1 MDETEITTLKQ
12 RITQLE
18 TDIGILHYALEQ
30 AVQLVDRY
38 SDTLGRHLKLT
49 LADQGELSLRVAAVE
64 RRLSG

>member
-1 MDETEITTLKQ
+1 MDETEIAALKE
-12 RITQLE
+12 RIAQLE
-18 TDIGILHYALEQ
+18 TDIGILHRALEQ

-49 LADQGELSLRVAAVE
+49 VADQGALHRRVTVLE

>member
-1 MDETEITTLKQ
+1 MDETEIATLKQ

-18 TDIGILHYALEQ
+18 TDIGILHYALER

>member
-1 MDETEITTLKQ
+1 MDETEIATLKQ

-18 TDIGILHYALEQ
+18 TDIGILHYALER

-38 SDTLGRHLKLT
+38 SDTFGRHLKLT